1 MAHWSPR
8 SEVDKISVFPSDY
21 GLQQLER
28 EVPKM
33 HSTTKLSKRKL
44 RKSVAFRIWIKPVG
58 PAKVEPNHLYNN
70 LTLLLS
76 TSLRICF
83 MFSHVFTFCG
93 AQLSGQ
99 RRTTLGCQS
108 SRLGW
113 RWGSTT
119 GSIESGWRSW
129 KLTMHFLM
137 EIQCEFGVW
146 QVTKGRRG
154 CWCFFFQLC
163 ELMWCSWVTYD
174 QWILMVWVSHW

>member
-83 MFSHVFTFCG
+83 MFVHVFTFFRV
-93 AQLSGQ
+93 QLSGQ
-99 RRTTLGCQS
+99 RRTTLDA
-108 SRLGW
+108 SRRGLDEDEAAQQEALSLAGEV
-113 RWGSTT
+113 GSWPC
-119 GSIESGWRSW
+119 ISW
-129 KLTMHFLM
+129 WKY
-137 EIQCEFGVW
+137 QCEFGVW

-154 CWCFFFQLC
+154 CWCFFFFLN
-163 ELMWCSWVTYD
+163 LWAYGV
-174 QWILMVWVSHW
+174 